1 LEALHHL
8 KIVHGDVKPD
18 NVLVFAGLTE
28 NVPFQAKLSDFGV
41 CVDLEAPDGRFSLSD
56 YRGTPAWLAPE
67 LISGD
72 ISKFGKFSPDLMFRF
87 DAYSFGLVLLS
98 IFTGNGQLPN
108 LDKTPEKVSD
118 QVSKLL
124 NGQQDIPSD
133 MRMELRK
140 GMLNH
145 LAEDPR
151 DRKLPSPNLL
161 KFDSPGYGSW
171 YLVPPLIFLTLTL
184 ISDIRL
190 ASIQSSAAD
199 THVGIIDPIYNKG
212 PLFWYRLDQSI
223 RTELETQYTLGKD
236 GNAPPFGGNVLFGI
250 AQTITGEK
258 PTYLDRMLTYL
269 GDAARAGYS
278 PARAIYAQVM
288 EAHNHP
294 IEFSEGELKKWT
306 LQAVSEG
313 YFFTDSGYGQDEI
326 EKSRDQFRRQG
337 GFCSD
342 PFLAKKEI
350 KTTVSANK
358 APDWVTKN
366 GIVVDR
372 KGNTLLHAAAALGAT
387 DVVQELLDST
397 QVAVDVENDDAETPL
412 YKAFQAGHTEVIEIL
427 LDRGAN
433 ARTKTRQNL
442 TPLHWL
448 FMIREI
454 FIDRIANL
462 MVEGGAD
469 INAVI
474 TPVVKE
480 NSGGYPEK
488 IQIFH

>member
-1 LEALHHL
+1 
-8 KIVHGDVKPD
+8 
-18 NVLVFAGLTE
+18 
-28 NVPFQAKLSDFGV
+28 
-41 CVDLEAPDGRFSLSD
+41 
-56 YRGTPAWLAPE
+56 
-67 LISGD
+67 
-72 ISKFGKFSPDLMFRF
+72 
-87 DAYSFGLVLLS
+87 
-98 IFTGNGQLPN
+98 
-108 LDKTPEKVSD
+108 
-118 QVSKLL
+118 
-124 NGQQDIPSD
+124 
-133 MRMELRK
+133 
-140 GMLNH
+140 
-145 LAEDPR
+145 
-151 DRKLPSPNLL
+151 
-161 KFDSPGYGSW
+161 
-171 YLVPPLIFLTLTL
+171 
-184 ISDIRL
+184 
-190 ASIQSSAAD
+190 
-199 THVGIIDPIYNKG
+199 
-212 PLFWYRLDQSI
+212 
-223 RTELETQYTLGKD
+223 
-236 GNAPPFGGNVLFGI
+236 
-250 AQTITGEK
+250 
-258 PTYLDRMLTYL
+258 
-269 GDAARAGYS
+269 
-278 PARAIYAQVM
+278 M